1 MNPRFAIIVS
11 GMLAAVTVSIAGQV
25 VVGSRWPDQEYRVE
39 WVEVHMPAEVA
50 AGVRIAVPV
59 TMRNSGNRVWP
70 ALQVFVSYHWSRDD
84 RLVVW
89 DGERTQLPR
98 DLRAGSRAA
107 LAVRVATPVEPG
119 SYVLKL
125 TLVHELV
132 TWFEQRGATMFI
144 QPVAVHPPTGSFACD
159 SSGSTPCPASH

>member
-1 MNPRFAIIVS
+1 MKHLRFAIIVS
-11 GMLAAVTVSIAGQV
+11 GILAAVTVSIAGQV
-25 VVGSRWPDQEYRVE
+25 VVGTRWPDQEYRVE
-39 WVEVHMPAEVA
+39 WEEVHMPAEAA

-59 TMRNSGNRVWP
+59 TLRNSGNRVWP
-70 ALQVFVSYHWSRDD
+70 NLQVFVSYHWFRDD

-144 QPVAVHPPTGSFACD
+144 QPVTVLPSTQSFDC
-159 SSGSTPCPASH
+159 SSGSAP